1 MPEEIIFYFVIL
13 FFLLFLK
20 TESRYKDKLIA
31 ESCLHLHKILGN
43 VVFQSIGCRLFV
55 ESHTFGNYFALN
67 ILSIINFNPIQTF
80 HQPLRTRGCNNINS
94 VIPYIEVVAYSRIIT
109 MHIYVFSIFNFT
121 ILLQVI
127 FLSKHKFL
135 QL

>member
-1 MPEEIIFYFVIL
+1 MYVSFSKVVRFVFAIILI
-13 FFLLFLK
+13 
-20 TESRYKDKLIA
+20 TESR
-31 ESCLHLHKILGN
+31 LHLHKILGN

-55 ESHTFGNYFALN
+55 ESHTFGDYFALN

>member
-1 MPEEIIFYFVIL
+1 MAYKVIILYRLYMPSYFL
-13 FFLLFLK
+13 GTF
-20 TESRYKDKLIA
+20 TEYP
-31 ESCLHLHKILGN
+31 ILGN

-55 ESHTFGNYFALN
+55 ESHTFGDYFALN